1 MRTLLTPVGAPN
13 ARRPHRPK
21 ARTDGAAKQRK
32 PAANHHNASR
42 PAPTT
47 AGLLDRRPDRTRYPA
62 IAFTSPTERAGE
74 PQIRGSGPGGTKKGT
89 ACHRLVH
96 LCLAF
101 ARGEDDI
108 KRSAELQTIRRS
120 ASRTT

>member
-74 PQIRGSGPGGTKKGT
+74 PVLGPAAASWWRWSLVRLWVAISNRHSVRT
-89 ACHRLVH
+89 AVLPLR
-96 LCLAF
+96 
-101 ARGEDDI
+101 
-108 KRSAELQTIRRS
+108 
-120 ASRTT
+120 